1 MTTPILG
8 TASYRENG
16 WILSSQRWHLWLCFS
31 LSLVT
36 FLIICLSFLLS
47 SPDLSSSPS
56 ASEILLLPKVCYPV
70 PSPRS
75 LLSHL
80 SRPTLTMPF
89 SKLQWL
95 WSSAQLW
102 IKLSWT
108 VSFRGWALPYVL
120 ECSSL
125 PQLGFYSPLSS
136 HMESVSDDCMHADEG
151 SSCMCGTVSPAASS
165 HVGNDSG
172 LKFLR
177 VESTG
182 TKDLTCSK
190 LRR

>member
-80 SRPTLTMPF
+80 SRPTLTVPF

-102 IKLSWT
+102 VKLSWT
-108 VSFRGWALPYVL
+108 VSFRSWALPYVL

-151 SSCMCGTVSPAASS
+151 LSCVCGTVSPAASS
-165 HVGNDSG
+165 HVRNDSG
-172 LKFLR
+172 LTVLR
-177 VESTG
+177 VESTA

>member
-56 ASEILLLPKVCYPV
+56 TSEILLLPKVFYPM

-75 LLSHL
+75 LQS
-80 SRPTLTMPF
+80 SRPTLTVPF
-89 SKLQWL
+89 SKLQWP

-102 IKLSWT
+102 IKLSRT
-108 VSFRGWALPYVL
+108 ISFRGRALPCVL

-125 PQLGFYSPLSS
+125 PWLGFYSPLSS

-151 SSCMCGTVSPAASS
+151 SMCVCGTVSPAASS
-165 HVGNDSG
+165 RVRNDSG
-172 LKFLR
+172 LTFLR